1 MRNLKRMFSLMLVL
15 VMLLSNRVFA
25 KSLIEVIKEKKIEIS
40 AEEVEITALSLSG
53 QEIGKFNIKTKDIE
67 KVEIFNEVPI
77 KDVKLVKEA
86 EGKLSE
92 RLYVQI
98 NSDDKEILD
107 KVAKF
112 IEDYNKAIKN
122 KEYVDNFIENENDSK
137 VIKVEEKDNTQKE
150 NSDKKQEEE
159 NKEKAKSDLLD
170 KIGDFKLDKDI
181 VNNIKDIFK
190 KDIEEQERAKEL
202 LEKIGNFKLDE
213 DVVKKIAEL
222 YKEYLERVKE
232 TELLD
237 KIADFKLDKDIV
249 NDIKDIFKKDIE
261 DKNKEKEEADIL
273 DKIGDFKLD
282 KEVTEY
288 IKDLFTKDNNKE
300 EEKDILDKIADF
312 KLDPNVTKDIKDL
325 FTDYLNEK
333 SESDLLDKIG
343 GYKLDKDVVNDIKNI
358 FAGDIK
364 ERKEAEELIKKIEEF
379 KLNEDVVKEIAD
391 LYKEFLERVKETELL
406 EKAADY
412 KLDKDVVNNIK
423 DIFKE
428 AMEDEETKKKL
439 LEAADYKLDKDVV
452 NDIKDMFIND
462 FGKDKEDNKELSRT
476 EGFNSG
482 KTIDEEAFRQEFLRL
497 INEERAKLNRA
508 PLEYNEALK
517 EGTDLR
523 SNEMAEFGYLRSGE
537 NLDQKHTRPDGK
549 STFRTVFNYL
559 ENYEL
564 LQGGNLGEN
573 ILLQGFASEK
583 YKDAK
588 YYDEYLEG
596 DYTVEEY
603 LTNPVLLAKSLFE
616 QWKHSQGHY
625 DNMMKENYKSF
636 WVSAKLGD
644 GYKEKDGTKD
654 MDYTILIGTTVFDIY
669 DQSEYPEFNKKKS
682 EKNKDS
688 ENSTEVTE
696 ETKKVEENVVVE
708 KPNEDAANEEKT
720 EEVKENEK
728 IEEDKKNKEIEKLS
742 DKNNIQKAA

>member
-1 MRNLKRMFSLMLVL
+1 MTKLKRMFSLVLVL
-15 VMLLSNRVFA
+15 VLLVSNTAFA
-25 KSLIEVIKEKKIEIS
+25 KSLIEVMKEKKIEVS
-40 AEEVEITALSLSG
+40 AEEIEVNVSSLSE
-53 QEIGKFNIKTKDIE
+53 QEIDKFNIKTKDIE
-67 KVEIFNEVPI
+67 KVKIFNEVPI
-77 KDVKLVKEA
+77 KDVKLVKEKV
-86 EGKLSE
+86 EGTLKEKLF
-92 RLYVQI
+92 VQV
-98 NSDDKEILD
+98 NSDDEEIIN
-107 KVAKF
+107 KIKKF
-112 IEDYNKAIKN
+112 IENYNKAIKN
-122 KEYVDNFIENENDSK
+122 KEYVDNFIENEDDSK
-137 VIKVEEKDNTQKE
+137 VIVVKEKDN
-150 NSDKKQEEE
+150 KQEEKNQE
-159 NKEKAKSDLLD
+159 EAKSDFLD
-170 KIGDFKLDKDI
+170 KIGNFKLDKDV
-181 VNNIKDIFK
+181 VNDIKDIFK

-202 LEKIGNFKLDE
+202 LKKIENFKLDK
-213 DVVKKIAEL
+213 DVVKEIAEL
-222 YKEYLERVKE
+222 YKEYLERIKE

-249 NDIKDIFKKDIE
+249 NEIKDIFKKDIE
-261 DKNKEKEEADIL
+261 DKDKEKEESDLL
-273 DKIGDFKLD
+273 DKIAGFKLD

-333 SESDLLDKIG
+333 AESDLLDKIG
-343 GYKLDKDVVNDIKNI
+343 DYKLDKDVVNDIKNI

-406 EKAADY
+406 EKASDY
-412 KLDKDVVNNIK
+412 KLDKDVVNDIK

-462 FGKDKEDNKELSRT
+462 FSKDKEDNKELSRT

-482 KTIDEEAFRQEFLRL
+482 KTIDEEAFRQEFLKL

-523 SNEMAEFGYLRSGE
+523 SSEMAEFGYLRSGE

-549 STFRTVFNYL
+549 STFRTAFNYL

-573 ILLQGFASEK
+573 ILLQAFASEK

-588 YYDEYLEG
+588 YHNENIEG

-625 DNMMKENYKSF
+625 DNMMRENYKSF

-654 MDYTILIGTTVFDIY
+654 MDYTVLIGTTVFDVY
-669 DQSEYPEFNKKKS
+669 DKSEYPKFFVKES
-682 EKNKDS
+682 EGNRDG
-688 ENSTEVTE
+688 ENLVKPAE
-696 ETKKVEENVVVE
+696 KVEEP
-708 KPNEDAANEEKT
+708 KEDAATEEKVKEPEEDKKT
-720 EEVKENEK
+720 EEVKEDKK
-728 IEEDKKNKEIEKLS
+728 IEEIKEDVETKEVETPS
-742 DKNNIQKAA
+742 EENDIQKAA

>member
-1 MRNLKRMFSLMLVL
+1 MRKLKKVFSLMLVL
-15 VMLLSNRVFA
+15 VLILSNTAFA
-25 KSLIEVIKEKKIEIS
+25 KSFIEVMKENKVEIS
-40 AEEVEITALSLSG
+40 TEEVEIIALSLSE
-53 QEIGKFNIKTKDIE
+53 QKIGRFNVKTKDIE
-67 KVEIFNEVPI
+67 KIKIFNEVPV
-77 KDVKLVKEA
+77 KGVKLVKEEA
-86 EGKLSE
+86 GGKLIE

-122 KEYVDNFIENENDSK
+122 KEYVDNFIENEDDSK

-159 NKEKAKSDLLD
+159 NKETAKSDLLD

-181 VNNIKDIFK
+181 VNDIKDIFK

-273 DKIGDFKLD
+273 DKIADFKLD

-288 IKDLFTKDNNKE
+288 IKDLFNKDNSK

-325 FTDYLNEK
+325 FSDYLNEK
-333 SESDLLDKIG
+333 AESDLLDKIG
-343 GYKLDKDVVNDIKNI
+343 DYKLDKDIVNDIKDI
-358 FAGDIK
+358 FADDIK
-364 ERKEAEELIKKIEEF
+364 ERKEAEELIKKVEEF
-379 KLNEDVVKEIAD
+379 KLNEDAVKEISD
-391 LYKEFLERVKETELL
+391 LYKEFLERIKETELL

-412 KLDKDVVNNIK
+412 KLDENVVNDVK

-428 AMEDEETKKKL
+428 AMKDEETKKKL

-462 FGKDKEDNKELSRT
+462 FGKNKEDNKELSRV

-482 KTIDEEAFRQEFLRL
+482 KTIDEEIFRQEFLKL

-523 SNEMAEFGYLRSGE
+523 SKEMAEFGYLRSGE

-549 STFRTVFNYL
+549 STFRTAFNYL

-564 LQGGNLGEN
+564 LKGGNLGEN
-573 ILLQGFASEK
+573 ILLQGFASRE
-583 YKDAK
+583 YNKDAK
-588 YYDEYLEG
+588 YHDENL
-596 DYTVEEY
+596 DVDCTVEEY

-616 QWKHSQGHY
+616 QWKHSKGHY
-625 DNMMKENYKSF
+625 ENMTSEDYKSF
-636 WVSAKLGD
+636 WISAKLGD

-654 MDYTILIGTTVFDIY
+654 MDYTVLIGTTVFDVY
-669 DQSEYPEFNKKKS
+669 DKSEYPKFFGKES
-682 EKNKDS
+682 EENKDG
-688 ENSTEVTE
+688 ENLVKPAE
-696 ETKKVEENVVVE
+696 KVEES
-708 KPNEDAANEEKT
+708 KEDAATEEKT
-720 EEVKENEK
+720 EEVKEDNK
-728 IEEDKKNKEIEKLS
+728 AEEIKEIKEIEKPS
-742 DKNNIQKAA
+742 EENNIQEAA

>member
-1 MRNLKRMFSLMLVL
+1 MSKLKKVFSLVL
-15 VMLLSNRVFA
+15 VLVLILSNTAFA
-25 KSLIEVIKEKKIEIS
+25 KSIIEVMKENKVEIS
-40 AEEVEITALSLSG
+40 TEEVEIIALSLSEQKIG
-53 QEIGKFNIKTKDIE
+53 RFIIKAEDIGKVK
-67 KVEIFNEVPI
+67 IFNEVPV
-77 KDVKLVKEA
+77 KNVKLVKEKV
-86 EGKLSE
+86 EGKLIE

-122 KEYVDNFIENENDSK
+122 KEYVDNFIENEDDSK

-159 NKEKAKSDLLD
+159 NKETAKSDLLD

-202 LEKIGNFKLDE
+202 LKKIENFKLDE
-213 DVVKKIAEL
+213 NVTKEIAKL
-222 YKEYLERVKE
+222 YKEYLERIKE

-261 DKNKEKEEADIL
+261 DKNKEKEEANIL
-273 DKIGDFKLD
+273 DKIADFKLN

-288 IKDLFTKDNNKE
+288 IKDLLNKDNNKE
-300 EEKDILDKIADF
+300 EEKDILDKIGDF
-312 KLDPNVTKDIKDL
+312 KLDPDVTKHIKDL

-333 SESDLLDKIG
+333 AETDLLDKIG

-412 KLDKDVVNNIK
+412 KLDKDVVNDIK

-462 FGKDKEDNKELSRT
+462 FGKDKEDNKELSRV

-482 KTIDEEAFRQEFLRL
+482 KTIDEETFRQEFLKL

-523 SNEMAEFGYLRSGE
+523 SSEMAEFGYLRSGE

-549 STFRTVFNYL
+549 STFRTAFNYL

-564 LQGGNLGEN
+564 LKGGNLGEN
-573 ILLQGFASEK
+573 ILLQGFASRE
-583 YKDAK
+583 YNKDAK
-588 YYDEYLEG
+588 YYDENL
-596 DYTVEEY
+596 DVDCTVEEY

-625 DNMMKENYKSF
+625 DNMMSEDYKSF
-636 WVSAKLGD
+636 WISAKLGD

-654 MDYTILIGTTVFDIY
+654 MDYTVLIGTTVFDVY
-669 DQSEYPEFNKKKS
+669 DKSEYPKFFGKES
-682 EKNKDS
+682 EENKDG
-688 ENSTEVTE
+688 ENLVKPAE
-696 ETKKVEENVVVE
+696 KVEES
-708 KPNEDAANEEKT
+708 KEDAATEEKT
-720 EEVKENEK
+720 EEVKEDNK
-728 IEEDKKNKEIEKLS
+728 AEEIKEIKEIEKPS
-742 DKNNIQKAA
+742 EENNIQEAA

>member
-1 MRNLKRMFSLMLVL
+1 MSKLKKVFSLVL
-15 VMLLSNRVFA
+15 VLVLILSNTAFA
-25 KSLIEVIKEKKIEIS
+25 KSIIEVMKENKVEIS
-40 AEEVEITALSLSG
+40 TEEVEIIALSLSEQKIG
-53 QEIGKFNIKTKDIE
+53 RFIIKAEDIGKVK
-67 KVEIFNEVPI
+67 IFNEVPV
-77 KDVKLVKEA
+77 KNVKLVKEKV
-86 EGKLSE
+86 EGKLIE

-122 KEYVDNFIENENDSK
+122 KEYVDNFIENEDDSK

-159 NKEKAKSDLLD
+159 NKETAKSDLLD

-202 LEKIGNFKLDE
+202 LKKIENFKLDE
-213 DVVKKIAEL
+213 NVTKEIAKL
-222 YKEYLERVKE
+222 YKEYLERIKE

-261 DKNKEKEEADIL
+261 DKNKEKEEVNIL
-273 DKIGDFKLD
+273 DKIADFKLN

-288 IKDLFTKDNNKE
+288 IKDLLNKDNNKE
-300 EEKDILDKIADF
+300 EEKDILDKIGDF
-312 KLDPNVTKDIKDL
+312 KLDPDVTKHIKDL

-333 SESDLLDKIG
+333 AETDLLDKIG

-412 KLDKDVVNNIK
+412 KLDKDVVN
-423 DIFKE
+423 
-428 AMEDEETKKKL
+428 
-439 LEAADYKLDKDVV
+439 
-452 NDIKDMFIND
+452 DIKDMFIND
-462 FGKDKEDNKELSRT
+462 FGKDKEDNKELSRV

-482 KTIDEEAFRQEFLRL
+482 KTIDEETFRQEFLKL

-523 SNEMAEFGYLRSGE
+523 SSEMAEFGYLRSGE

-549 STFRTVFNYL
+549 STFRTAFNYL

-564 LQGGNLGEN
+564 LKGGNLGEN
-573 ILLQGFASEK
+573 ILLQGFASRE
-583 YKDAK
+583 YNKDAK
-588 YYDEYLEG
+588 YYDENL
-596 DYTVEEY
+596 DVDCTVEEY

-625 DNMMKENYKSF
+625 DNMMSEDYKSF
-636 WVSAKLGD
+636 WISAKLGD
-644 GYKEKDGTKD
+644 GYKEKSGIKD
-654 MDYTILIGTTVFDIY
+654 MNYTTLIGTTVFDIY

-682 EKNKDS
+682 EENKDG
-688 ENSTEVTE
+688 ENLVKPVEKTENPKEDVTTE
-696 ETKKVEENVVVE
+696 EKL
-708 KPNEDAANEEKT
+708 
-720 EEVKENEK
+720 EEVKEDEK
-728 IEEDKKNKEIEKLS
+728 IEEDKEDKEDKEVEKPS
-742 DKNNIQKAA
+742 EENNIQEAA

>member
-1 MRNLKRMFSLMLVL
+1 MTKLKRMFSLVLVL
-15 VMLLSNRVFA
+15 VLVLSNTAFA
-25 KSLIEVIKEKKIEIS
+25 KSLIEIIKEKKIEIS
-40 AEEVEITALSLSG
+40 AEEIEINVSSLSE

-67 KVEIFNEVPI
+67 KVKIFNEVPI
-77 KDVKLVKEA
+77 KDIKLVKEEI
-86 EGKLSE
+86 EGNLKEKLF
-92 RLYVQI
+92 VQV
-98 NSDDKEILD
+98 NSDNEEIIN
-107 KVAKF
+107 KIKKF
-112 IEDYNKAIKN
+112 IENYNKAIEN
-122 KEYVDNFIENENDSK
+122 KEYVDNFIENEDDSK
-137 VIKVEEKDNTQKE
+137 VIEVKEKEE
-150 NSDKKQEEE
+150 KQEEKQE
-159 NKEKAKSDLLD
+159 ESKEEAKSDFLD

-181 VNNIKDIFK
+181 VNDIKDIFK

-202 LEKIGNFKLDE
+202 LEKIGNFKLDKNVTKE
-213 DVVKKIAEL
+213 IAEL
-222 YKEYLERVKE
+222 YKEYLERIKE

-261 DKNKEKEEADIL
+261 DKNKEESNL
-273 DKIGDFKLD
+273 PNKIAGFKLN

-288 IKDLFTKDNNKE
+288 IKDLFTKNNNKE

-333 SESDLLDKIG
+333 AESDLLDKIG
-343 GYKLDKDVVNDIKNI
+343 DYKLDKDVVNDIKDI

-364 ERKEAEELIKKIEEF
+364 ERKEAEELIKKVEEF

-391 LYKEFLERVKETELL
+391 LYKEFLARIKETELL

-412 KLDKDVVNNIK
+412 KLDKDVVNDIK

-482 KTIDEEAFRQEFLRL
+482 KTIDEETFRQEFLKL
-497 INEERAKLNRA
+497 INEERAKLGRA

-523 SNEMAEFGYLRSGE
+523 SSEMAEFGYLRSGE

-549 STFRTVFNYL
+549 SKFRTAFNYL

-588 YYDEYLEG
+588 YHDENL
-596 DYTVEEY
+596 DVDCTVEEY

-625 DNMMKENYKSF
+625 DNMMRESYKSF
-636 WVSAKLGD
+636 WISAKLGD

-654 MDYTILIGTTVFDIY
+654 MDYTVLIGTTVFDVY
-669 DQSEYPEFNKKKS
+669 DKSEYPKFFGKES
-682 EKNKDS
+682 EGNKDG
-688 ENSTEVTE
+688 ENLV
-696 ETKKVEENVVVE
+696 KPVEEVE
-708 KPNEDAANEEKT
+708 EPKEDAATEEKT
-720 EEVKENEK
+720 EEVKEDKKAEEVKENEK
-728 IEEDKKNKEIEKLS
+728 IEEVKEIKEIEKPS
-742 DKNNIQKAA
+742 EENDIQKAA